1 MCLTMF
7 LLGFILYGTLYF
19 LDLGDFPFPGFLS
32 LIREVFSH
40 NLFEYFLRPFLSLL
54 LLGPL

>member
-1 MCLTMF
+1 MSHCVPPWVYLVWDS
-7 LLGFILYGTLYF
+7 LYF
-19 LDLGDFPFPGFLS
+19 LDLGDFPFPCFLS